1 DDSQGRDGGG
11 EGDGHGVTGGH
22 VGQGGG
28 NGRVGGGHGGTG
40 GARVI
45 GLQLDLDVPTRLL
58 ERYGR
63 VLRETRAL
71 LPEGTLLS
79 VTGLQTWMG
88 AGELRGVLDAVDFWA
103 PQFYGAEIP
112 ATVERVVPIASPGA
126 VSRAVA
132 RARELGKPF
141 YAGLAAYGY
150 ALLYTE
156 KGKLLEARGDI
167 APARVAAD

>member
-1 DDSQGRDGGG
+1 RVRAVTGRMPRGVELHLVYNATPALLAGFEGTDEKELAAAVAGAFRQDAARAAGEGDGNEDDSQGRDGGG

-58 ERYGR
+58 ARYGR

-79 VTGLQTWMG
+79 VT
-88 AGELRGVLDAVDFWA
+88 
-103 PQFYGAEIP
+103 
-112 ATVERVVPIASPGA
+112 
-126 VSRAVA
+126 
-132 RARELGKPF
+132 
-141 YAGLAAYGY
+141 
-150 ALLYTE
+150 
-156 KGKLLEARGDI
+156 
-167 APARVAAD
+167 